1 MFNNLG
7 FNIPVIEGGFGE
19 NQKVMLAKTIAEI
32 HGVTTPDINKLINRN
47 ITRLTQNDLIDL
59 KNSQSSND
67 QQLLE
72 LDFTNMQISKSNNIF
87 LLSERGYTK
96 LVSMMDNT
104 NEIKWQ
110 VMDKL
115 IDEYFAMRAIIKS
128 DEQLKAMAEIHEME
142 LKKVNELINKNIDE
156 FEHGVDII
164 DLKSGYLESIEF
176 LSEIFNKQSIAN
188 SKNIYLLS
196 EQGYF
201 ALVGFMKT
209 EKAKEIRKMLRR
221 EYFTMR
227 AIINY
232 KNTLVDLAI
241 SVHYII

>member
-110 VMDKL
+110 
-115 IDEYFAMRAIIKS
+115 S
-128 DEQLKAMAEIHEME
+128 
-142 LKKVNELINKNIDE
+142 N
-156 FEHGVDII
+156 G
-164 DLKSGYLESIEF
+164 
-176 LSEIFNKQSIAN
+176 
-188 SKNIYLLS
+188 
-196 EQGYF
+196 
-201 ALVGFMKT
+201 
-209 EKAKEIRKMLRR
+209 
-221 EYFTMR
+221 
-227 AIINY
+227 
-232 KNTLVDLAI
+232 
-241 SVHYII
+241 

>member
-1 MFNNLG
+1 MGYMFNKLG
-7 FNIPVIEGGFGE
+7 INIPVIEGGFGE
-19 NQKVMLAKTIAEI
+19 NQKVILAKTI
-32 HGVTTPDINKLINRN
+32 
-47 ITRLTQNDLIDL
+47 
-59 KNSQSSND
+59 
-67 QQLLE
+67 
-72 LDFTNMQISKSNNIF
+72 
-87 LLSERGYTK
+87 
-96 LVSMMDNT
+96 
-104 NEIKWQ
+104 
-110 VMDKL
+110 
-115 IDEYFAMRAIIKS
+115 
-128 DEQLKAMAEIHEME
+128 AEIHEME